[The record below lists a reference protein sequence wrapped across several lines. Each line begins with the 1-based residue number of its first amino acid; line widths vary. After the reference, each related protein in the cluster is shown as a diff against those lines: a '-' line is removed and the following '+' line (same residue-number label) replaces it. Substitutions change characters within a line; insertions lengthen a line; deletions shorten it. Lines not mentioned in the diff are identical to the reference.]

1 MHSIGTGTA
10 FYNFVKR
17 ALQLTAVLAVCL
29 APLPC
34 ATLARLSLADMAT
47 QSTAI
52 VRAKVLDSYASIS
65 GQAIYT
71 HYKVQVSERLKGP
84 SVIEFVV
91 RGGTA
96 NGILQVVP
104 GAPKF
109 NKGDE
114 YVFFLWSGADGLNQ
128 VIGLTQGMFS
138 VAGGGSANPTV
149 TRSASQ
155 ELMLDP
161 KTGHAVKDQTVTMTL
176 SDLRSQIAGALAGT
190 RQQ

>member
-1 MHSIGTGTA
+1 MRLNGTRA
-10 FYNFVKR
+10 ASYNFVKR
-17 ALQLTAVLAVCL
+17 ALQLTAILAVCL
-29 APLPC
+29 APLC
-34 ATLARLSLADMAT
+34 GATLARLSLTDMAT

-52 VRAKVLDSYASIS
+52 VRAKVLDSYTSVS
-65 GQAIYT
+65 GPMIYT
-71 HYKVQVSERLKGP
+71 HYKVQMSERLKGP
-84 SVIEFVV
+84 AVSEFVV

-96 NGILQVVP
+96 NGIQQLVP

-114 YVFFLWSGADGLNQ
+114 YVFFLWAGADGLNQ

-138 VAGGGSANPTV
+138 VAGGGAANPMV

-161 KTGHAVKDQTVTMTL
+161 KTGHAVKDQTVAMKL
-176 SDLRSQIAGALAGT
+176 SDLRSQIAGALAGAA
-190 RQQ
+190 QK

>member
-1 MHSIGTGTA
+1 MRSIGTGTA
-10 FYNFVKR
+10 FYNLVKR
-17 ALQLTAVLAVCL
+17 ALQLTAVLTVCL

-34 ATLARLSLADMAT
+34 ATLARLSLTDMAT

-52 VRAKVLDSYASIS
+52 VRAKVLDSYAAVS
-65 GQAIYT
+65 GPVIYT
-71 HYKVQVSERLKGP
+71 HYKVQVSERLKGQN
-84 SVIEFVV
+84 VTEFVV

-96 NGILQVVP
+96 NGIQQVVP
-104 GAPKF
+104 GTPKF

-114 YVFFLWSGADGLNQ
+114 YVFFLWAGPNGWNQ

-138 VAGGGSANPTV
+138 VAGDGSANPTV

-161 KTGHAVKDQTVTMTL
+161 KTGQAVKDQAVAMKLT
-176 SDLRSQIAGALAGT
+176 DLRSQIAGALAGT
-190 RQQ
+190 RQ